1 MSADGVLDRLAQ
13 VLRSA
18 PAVPLSASCVVHRA
32 EMLALIE
39 EARADLPAELDEAH
53 QLLRRREEVLQ
64 EARVEA
70 EALLTAARRRAE
82 SLVASDAVITRAQ
95 ARAHEMLTSAA
106 REAAATQRQADDW
119 CDRSLAGVE
128 AELTRLLGQVHRGR
142 AVLSDRSGGGRT
154 ESESTPQA
162 PVETVVDLRD
172 GRPPSR
178 WSRTRRPGG
187 ADHGGVELGHS
198 GDLQ

>member
-1 MSADGVLDRLAQ
+1 MSVDGLLERMAQ

-18 PAVPLSASCVVHRA
+18 PAVPLSASCVVQRA

-53 QLLRRREEVLQ
+53 QLLRRRQDVLA

-70 EALLTAARRRAE
+70 ESLLTAAHRRAE
-82 SLVASDAVITRAQ
+82 SLVASDAVINRAQ

-142 AVLSDRSGGGRT
+142 AVLADRSGAGGPDSRT
-154 ESESTPQA
+154 ASE
-162 PVETVVDLRD
+162 PVLDTVVDLRD

-178 WSRTRRPGG
+178 WSRTRRPGAAGGGG
-187 ADHGGVELGHS
+187 AELGQS

>member
-1 MSADGVLDRLAQ
+1 MSADAVLDRLAQ

-32 EMLALIE
+32 ELLAMIE

-70 EALLTAARRRAE
+70 ESLLSAARRRAE
-82 SLVASDAVITRAQ
+82 TLVASDAVITRAQ

-142 AVLSDRSGGGRT
+142 DVLADRSGAGRH
-154 ESESTPQA
+154 E
-162 PVETVVDLRD
+162 PVSVPETVVEAVVDLRD

-178 WSRTRRPGG
+178 WSRSRRPVG
-187 ADHGGVELGHS
+187 AEHGEAELGHS